1 MRNIISLYN
10 TSCLISRN
18 CIWVGFENI
27 SSKINLLSNKCFK
40 FARHCT
46 VNLKS
51 IIMEMRINWVAVLV
65 ATLASM
71 FIGFLWYGVLFQE
84 QWMAGHGITMEGEKA
99 FKNGVEMPM
108 SAAPMIINFVA
119 MAVYALVINWLLGLT
134 GMNTWMD
141 GAKVGGAIGL
151 LMAIGVYVG
160 NMFAQNPMSVT
171 MVDASYVLVLFT
183 VIGAILG
190 GWRKR
195 GALAQPV
202 KTTGSLVESE

>member
-99 FKNGVEMPM
+99 FKNGEEMPM

-119 MAVYALVINWLLGLT
+119 MAVYALVLNWLLGLT
-134 GMNTWMD
+134 GMTTWMD

-183 VIGAILG
+183 AIGAILG

-202 KTTGSLVESE
+202 RKAGSLVESE